1 MSLRREMDHKEA
13 VETMAAQRYVLD
25 EMTPEDQ
32 DAFEEH
38 FFGCAECAADVKDTE
53 TIADTLR
60 SENNVVKKFTPRRSP
75 TRWLA
80 AAASL
85 TLVAILGYQNLF
97 TIPRLRRD
105 TEVARSPH
113 IVASYWLRAQ
123 NRAADEQ
130 ATLNGSQ
137 PFTLDFEVA
146 RSNAQ
151 RYVVEVLD
159 AAGHARIRET
169 VAPEKVGADDMLH
182 LFVPAGFLPPGR
194 YSLRARSE
202 PAAAPDSVWSFTV
215 R

>member
-38 FFGCAECAADVKDTE
+38 FFGCAECAANVKDTE

-60 SENNVVKKFTPRRSP
+60 SEKNVVRKFPQ

-80 AAASL
+80 AAASFA
-85 TLVAILGYQNLF
+85 LVAILGYQNF
-97 TIPRLRRD
+97 VTIPRMRHERD
-105 TEVARSPH
+105 AASLPR
-113 IVASYWLRAQ
+113 IVVSHSLLTAQ
-123 NRAADEQ
+123 SRGDESVVT
-130 ATLNGSQ
+130 ANGSEA
-137 PFTLDFEVA
+137 FTLDFDIA
-146 RSNAQ
+146 PRPNAK
-151 RYVVEVLD
+151 RYVVEVVD
-159 AAGHARIRET
+159 AAGRARMREGMTTERAGET
-169 VAPEKVGADDMLH
+169 VH
-182 LFVPAGFLPPGR
+182 LLVPAGSLPPGR

-202 PAAAPDSVWSFTV
+202 PAGAPDSVWSFTV